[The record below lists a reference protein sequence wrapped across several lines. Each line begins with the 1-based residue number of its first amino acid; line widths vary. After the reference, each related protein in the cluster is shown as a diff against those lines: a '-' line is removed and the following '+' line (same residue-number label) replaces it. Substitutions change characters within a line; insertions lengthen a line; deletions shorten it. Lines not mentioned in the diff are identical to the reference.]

1 MSVLGPPTQANAYKV
16 LLRNQLAGGVFGTEK
31 IGLLNFINNG
41 LRLERD
47 Q

>member
-1 MSVLGPPTQANAYKV
+1 MSVLGSPTQANTYK
-16 LLRNQLAGGVFGTEK
+16 LLLQKQMAGGVFGTEK